1 VQDLDAGVPRPISPA
16 GVTRRYRAGISPS
29 GKKIAALDPEGKPV
43 IYDVAGGS
51 ASPIPGVQ
59 EGDEP
64 IQWTPDG
71 KKRLAGA
78 HQDPESRFYR
88 QFETG
93 QRKLFKAFLPLDPGG
108 LLDNAPPNFSRHL
121 KSYVYR
127 YSRLNSDVY
136 IVDGLK

>member
-1 VQDLDAGVPRPISPA
+1 VQDLDAGVPRPISPE

-88 QFETG
+88 QFGTG
-93 QRKLFKAFLPLDPGG
+93 HVNSSKR
-108 LLDNAPPNFSRHL
+108 FSRSIPAACSTMRL
-121 KSYVYR
+121 RTSPAT
-127 YSRLNSDVY
+127 SRATFTA
-136 IVDGLK
+136 IRA